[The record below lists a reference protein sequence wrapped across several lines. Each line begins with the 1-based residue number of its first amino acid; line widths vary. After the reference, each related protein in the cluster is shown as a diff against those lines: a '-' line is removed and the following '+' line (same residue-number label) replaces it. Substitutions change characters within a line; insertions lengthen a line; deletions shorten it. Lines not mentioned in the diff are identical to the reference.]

1 MSKRIAD
8 NYLTDRNFD
17 DDDDDAAE
25 EVCVTVL
32 VVLVTLKLYIFM
44 QWKFITSAKEV
55 MFLSDFVCLSV
66 CLFVCVLAR

>member
-44 QWKFITSAKEV
+44 Q
-55 MFLSDFVCLSV
+55 
-66 CLFVCVLAR
+66 